1 MTTTNTISQTAERQ
15 EIKDSIDS
23 LSEWRLEPAEWFIN
37 FIIASRDASAD
48 ETDGNDQSQDDPVE
62 RLLANAPLDDEEVT
76 DEDLAA
82 FTDTDEDFRTGN
94 TYTQEEVERELG
106 LQIGNSDDDVRG
118 DAQ

>member
-1 MTTTNTISQTAERQ
+1 MAASERILSGDERQ
-15 EIKDSIDS
+15 EIKELIDN

-37 FIIASRDASAD
+37 FIIASR
-48 ETDGNDQSQDDPVE
+48 DDPVE

-106 LQIGNSDDDVRG
+106 LRIGKSADDLMG

>member
-1 MTTTNTISQTAERQ
+1 MTTTNTTGQTDERQ
-15 EIKDSIDS
+15 EIKDAIDS

-106 LQIGNSDDDVRG
+106 LQIGKSAADARG
-118 DAQ
+118 DAK

>member
-1 MTTTNTISQTAERQ
+1 MTTTNTIIQTDERQ
-15 EIKDSIDS
+15 EIKDLIDS

-37 FIIASRDASAD
+37 FIIASRDASAG
-48 ETDGNDQSQDDPVE
+48 ETGGSIQLREDPVE

-82 FTDTDEDFRTGN
+82 FTETDEDFRTGN

-106 LQIGNSDDDVRG
+106 LQIGKSAADMRG

>member
-1 MTTTNTISQTAERQ
+1 MPTTNAISQTDERQ
-15 EIKDSIDS
+15 EIKDAIDS

-37 FIIASRDASAD
+37 FIIASR
-48 ETDGNDQSQDDPVE
+48 DDPVE

-106 LQIGNSDDDVRG
+106 LRIGKSADDARG
-118 DAQ
+118 DAK

>member
-1 MTTTNTISQTAERQ
+1 MAASARILSGDERQ
-15 EIKDSIDS
+15 EIKDLIDS

-37 FIIASRDASAD
+37 FIIASRDAPD
-48 ETDGNDQSQDDPVE
+48 GETGGNIQSQEDPVE

-106 LQIGNSDDDVRG
+106 LQIGKSAADIRG